1 MWYYNY
7 RKREENRKENKM
19 IIVKNKKRAIDFR
32 IFNNRLEAIEW
43 IESLSRKDRKNYIIV
58 KPKRNPFEVV

>member
-1 MWYYNY
+1 
-7 RKREENRKENKM
+7 M